1 VNRSSV
7 HDASGISL
15 GAPPQYG
22 WATFYPFQFD
32 D

>member
-1 VNRSSV
+1 MV

-22 WATFYPFQFD
+22 SATFYPFQFD